1 MMNVVRGLLVA
12 IALLWNGATA
22 AQQVNYPS
30 KPIRLIVAYAA
41 GSSADLLARA
51 MEPVLSER
59 LRQQIIIENRPGA
72 AGNAGIDAVAK
83 SAPDGYTLGLGAA
96 GALAANVSL
105 YPNMP
110 YDPAKDLAPVSTIA
124 FIPLV
129 LIANPK
135 LPATSLAELVEL
147 ARAKP
152 GELLIG
158 FGGNGTTMNLA
169 SELFKLTA
177 NIQLVNVPYKDTAP
191 VVQDAA
197 NGKLAVG
204 ISDLGSAL
212 PAIKSGKVRALAV
225 TSARRVSV
233 APDVPTFA
241 EAGLAGYEATGWF
254 GLVVAAATPPAIVGR
269 LNADIV
275 ATLKRAE
282 VRDRMIAAG
291 IEPAPSTPE
300 EFSAMMRAE
309 IAKWANVVRI
319 SGARPD

>member
-1 MMNVVRGLLVA
+1 MNVVRGLLVA